1 MSSMGKK
8 SIKSMKSAVSYAVLI
23 TWSLV
28 LFFPMYWVV
37 ITSFKKAKDMAAR
50 ATYFPWIDFQP
61 NLDAWRYL
69 FVERLEWFMLPF
81 TNSLIVAFV
90 SSGIALVVGSM
101 AGYALARFKY
111 GNQNNTIVLAFMSQR
126 VFPGALFILAFL
138 VMFRELHLL
147 DTRTALIIVY
157 ASGAIPFIV
166 WVMRDFFEGLPVEIE
181 ESAMIDGA
189 SRLLV
194 IFRIAMPLAA
204 PGLVAVFVLSLI
216 GAWNEYLVAVTLTFR
231 DSVTIPLFMQMQV
244 SQTGYTEWWNM
255 SAIALVSVIPMVIA
269 GMTLEKYITGGLTF
283 GALKG

>member
-1 MSSMGKK
+1 MNNKARKK
-8 SIKSMKSAVSYAVLI
+8 VKSVLSYTVLVI
-23 TWSLV
+23 WSLV

-37 ITSFKKAKDMAAR
+37 ITSFKNIKAMAVK
-50 ATYFPWIDFQP
+50 ATYIPWVDFEP

-69 FVERLEWFMLPF
+69 FVERLDWFMLPF

-90 SSGIALVVGSM
+90 SSSIALVIGSM
-101 AGYALARFKY
+101 AGYSLARFRF
-111 GNQNNTIVLAFMSQR
+111 GNHNNSIILGFMSQR

-138 VMFRELHLL
+138 VMFRELKLL
-147 DTRTALIIVY
+147 DTRAALIIVY

-189 SRLLV
+189 SRLVV

-216 GAWNEYLVAVTLTFR
+216 AAWNEYLVALTLTFR

-244 SQTGYTEWWNM
+244 SQTGITEWWNM
-255 SAIALVSVIPMVIA
+255 CAIALVSVIPMVIA
-269 GMTLEKYITGGLTF
+269 GMALEKYITSGLTF